1 MWVIPSTSIQ
11 AGLNTAL
18 FSKLNLVGF
27 KMMPSSR
34 IFNTNN
40 YNPLGLTLA
49 GFVIYYRLSSKQ
61 CSQEDFF
68 MVKRVRSNH
77 VSKFFR
83 NTFEHK
89 LARKA
94 ISASLTLLVMGFGL
108 LSTLLASETQATE
121 VALISQ
127 LGSQQLITQTTL
139 DKPLDGRLAQGFH
152 GWHRGIDIL
161 DPVGTPI
168 EPIADGVVSE
178 DSLGRLGWGNT
189 VVIDHGNG
197 LQSRYAHMKEVRV
210 IEGEQLTKDQV
221 LGTVGMTGW
230 TTGPHLH
237 LEIYQNGR
245 AIDPATIFPPFAS
258 PDYAIAQGK

>member
-1 MWVIPSTSIQ
+1 
-11 AGLNTAL
+11 
-18 FSKLNLVGF
+18 
-27 KMMPSSR
+27 
-34 IFNTNN
+34 
-40 YNPLGLTLA
+40 
-49 GFVIYYRLSSKQ
+49 
-61 CSQEDFF
+61 

-83 NTFEHK
+83 HTFEHK
-89 LARKA
+89 LARRV
-94 ISASLTLLVMGFGL
+94 ISASLTLLVMSFGL
-108 LSTLLASETQATE
+108 MSNLLASETQATE

-127 LGSQQLITQTTL
+127 PESRQLITQTTL
-139 DKPLDGRLAQGFH
+139 DKPLDGRLAQSFH

-168 EPIADGVVSE
+168 EPIADGVISE
-178 DSLGRLGWGNT
+178 VSLGRLGWGNT

-237 LEIYQNGR
+237 LEIYQDGW
-245 AIDPATIFPPFAS
+245 AVDPAQILPMFSS
-258 PDYAIAQGK
+258 PSWRISQGE